1 MSGMG
6 AKRWSALVIG
16 LGLAAAAGAQQM
28 NPIETLR
35 ELVAQGQY
43 QRAFELGQAAEERF
57 EGRAEFD
64 FHYGLA
70 ALESGHYPEA
80 IFALERVVFVRPD
93 QLRVR
98 LELARAHFL
107 AGNYAAAEREFAR
120 VLAADPPPS
129 VRANVAR
136 FQQRISQAQ
145 SSQRRQVGGWLDAR
159 MGTDTNINS
168 ATSDSLINT
177 PIGEFELVR
186 SGQEISDEYARF
198 EIGGRWREPLTK
210 VSSLDLRGSFEH
222 KENFASSD
230 FDLGIAR
237 LDGGYTRTTQEG
249 RWRLGGR
256 LQQVLLSDSRFQRS
270 AGLVGTYDRAL
281 APGWIGSLT
290 GAATV
295 LRYDN
300 DSLRDTDQYLMSGA
314 LLRSRGALVQTLSL
328 YGAHEPSRDGGRG
341 KHNGRDFFGAMY
353 ALQLDAGAW
362 GPYLRAAAQRAEY
375 AETHPVFARTR
386 KDTTLS
392 LTLGTTRTIWEGLQ
406 LHLEGSW
413 TDVDSN
419 LPVFDYSRGMLE
431 VGLRQAF

>member
-1 MSGMG
+1 MKKAYTFAALLVGSSV
-6 AKRWSALVIG
+6 AISAL
-16 LGLAAAAGAQQM
+16 AQM
-28 NPIETLR
+28 NPVETLR
-35 ELVAQGQY
+35 ELVNQGQY
-43 QRAFELGQAAEERF
+43 QRAFELGQASEERF

-80 IFALERVVFVRPD
+80 IFALERVVFARPD

-98 LELARAHFL
+98 LELGRAHFL
-107 AGNYAAAEREFAR
+107 AGNYAAAEREFDR
-120 VLAADPPPS
+120 VLATDPPPS
-129 VRANVAR
+129 VRANVGRFKERITQAR
-136 FQQRISQAQ
+136 
-145 SSQRRQVGGWLDAR
+145 SSQRRQVGGWVDAR

-186 SGQEISDEYARF
+186 SGQELSDQYARL
-198 EIGGRWREPLTK
+198 ELGGRWREPLTK
-210 VSSLDLRGSFEH
+210 NSSLDLRGSFEH
-222 KENFASSD
+222 KENFSSSD

-237 LDGGYTRTTQEG
+237 VDGGYTRTTRAG

-341 KHNGRDFFGAMY
+341 AHNGRDFFGAMY
-353 ALQLDAGAW
+353 ALQLDAGVW
-362 GPYLRAAAQRAEY
+362 GPYLRAGAQRAKY
-375 AETHPVFARTR
+375 ADTHPVFARTR
-386 KDTTLS
+386 QDTTLS
-392 LTLGTTRTIWEGLQ
+392 LTLGATRTVRQG
-406 LHLEGSW
+406 LHLHFEGSW

-419 LPVFDYSRGMLE
+419 LAVFDYDRGMLE
-431 VGLRQAF
+431 MGLRQTF